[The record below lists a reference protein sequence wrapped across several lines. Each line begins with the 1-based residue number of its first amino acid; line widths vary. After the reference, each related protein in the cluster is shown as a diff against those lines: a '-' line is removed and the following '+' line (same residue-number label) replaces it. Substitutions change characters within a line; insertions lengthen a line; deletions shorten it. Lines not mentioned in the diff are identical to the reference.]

1 MPVTL
6 SAAKGLATPKHAP
19 LAIGFTDLDHPSSR
33 LMVFVAE
40 WNTCA
45 HPFNWS
51 TKSEA
56 LVMAKYQVQPL
67 LVPAAEQQTFRF
79 FFLRLLT
86 SNSQAL
92 SAR

>member
-1 MPVTL
+1 MT
-6 SAAKGLATPKHAP
+6 H
-19 LAIGFTDLDHPSSR
+19 LDHPSSR

-56 LVMAKYQVQPL
+56 LVMAKFNLSWFQ
-67 LVPAAEQQTFRF
+67 QQTFRF
-79 FFLRLLT
+79 FFLRLRIE
-86 SNSQAL
+86 NSQAL
-92 SAR
+92 SAHDNVQA